1 MPATKPKPAPEIL
14 DVPVANLY
22 QKLLAITAKASV
34 AKGGVADPKIGGFAF
49 HKIDD
54 VDATLGPLFVE
65 FGVFRSISVTAMDTQ
80 IVPARDGKTDYVSTA
95 TIEVTYIDADA
106 DDDAP
111 HQPLTCQA
119 FGRGIDRSDKSEGKA
134 ISYASKNHSLSMF
147 CMRGQPDVEDDT
159 HPEHQPTAP
168 PKQSTGD
175 RIITGPQRKR
185 LFAIAKDNV
194 WSADE
199 MKPWLLE
206 KFGYEHTNKIKRS
219 DYDAICDF
227 FEQHSPKT
235 AADERSEERFNALP
249 ESDLTNEE
257 EPEEQELF

>member
-1 MPATKPKPAPEIL
+1 MPATKPKPAEPL
-14 DVPVANLY
+14 NVPVANLY
-22 QKLLAITAKASV
+22 QRLLWITAEAGV

-54 VDATLGPLFVE
+54 IDAHLGPLFAK

-80 IVPARDGKTDYVSTA
+80 IVPARDSKTDYVSTA
-95 TIEVTYIDADA
+95 TIEVTYTDAEKPEDT
-106 DDDAP
+106 
-111 HQPLTCQA
+111 LTCQA

-257 EPEEQELF
+257 PPEDGELF